1 MSRLSFDLSQDG
13 MMCIFRP
20 YQAESMRH
28 FWDVK
33 RPLTSREVHAHLQG
47 RGGEVA
53 LSRASVI
60 NFLNDMVDEGFL
72 DYVEE
77 SGKGGYHRVYS
88 VNDKSRT
95 EQVFRKAI
103 WLMFHEKLN
112 TFSTGEART

>member
-1 MSRLSFDLSQDG
+1 MSSLSFDLSQDG
-13 MMCIFRP
+13 MMCIFKP

-28 FWDVK
+28 FWALK
-33 RPLTSREVHAHLQG
+33 RPLTSREVHVHLQD

-77 SGKGGYHRVYS
+77 SGKGGYHRIYR
-88 VNDKSRT
+88 VNDKSKT
-95 EQVFRKAI
+95 EQIFKNTV
-103 WLMFHEKLN
+103 WLMFHEKLDAFRDGN
-112 TFSTGEART
+112 ADL